1 MAHGQ
6 TVYDLSEFRAAADP
20 AGETDR
26 LSTQDHMV
34 LLGGNAADLDY
45 SRQTFFRGAPDS
57 RPSHHIANQYVTFA
71 SRMFSGSVPNGLD
84 ERISL
89 WKASRPNADARSR

>member
-1 MAHGQ
+1 MSH
-6 TVYDLSEFRAAADP
+6 LSEFRAAADP

-34 LLGGNAADLDY
+34 LLGGNAADLDF
-45 SRQTFFRGAPDS
+45 SRRSSFHATSESSSF
-57 RPSHHIANQYVTFA
+57 HHIANQYVTLA

-89 WKASRPNADARSR
+89 WNDSRPNAEARSR